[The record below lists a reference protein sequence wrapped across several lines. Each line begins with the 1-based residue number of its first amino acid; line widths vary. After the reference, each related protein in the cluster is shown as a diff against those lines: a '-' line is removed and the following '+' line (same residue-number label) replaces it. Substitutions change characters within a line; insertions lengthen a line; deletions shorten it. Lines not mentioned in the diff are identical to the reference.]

1 MNIDVAWG
9 LVEEY
14 SKFPRWK
21 PDDVNK
27 SCKLITDKLEKFLK
41 ARQTIFLADTLKIYF
56 DSETG
61 ISKRS
66 FQNIATFGSLWPSS
80 INNLKVAT

>member
-1 MNIDVAWG
+1 MDKEILDKVNIDVAWD

-27 SCKLITDKLEKFLK
+27 SCKLITDKLEKF
-41 ARQTIFLADTLKIYF
+41 
-56 DSETG
+56 G
-61 ISKRS
+61 I
-66 FQNIATFGSLWPSS
+66 
-80 INNLKVAT
+80 

>member
-1 MNIDVAWG
+1 MDKEILDQVNIDVAWD

-27 SCKLITDKLEKFLK
+27 SCKLITDKLEKF
-41 ARQTIFLADTLKIYF
+41 
-56 DSETG
+56 G
-61 ISKRS
+61 IKH
-66 FQNIATFGSLWPSS
+66 
-80 INNLKVAT
+80 KVYEPDLYLSVPLLLV